1 MGNRKDFQK
10 NNARHP
16 IRNLLFHGQ
25 RSNTSAFNWKNYT
38 PCNINT
44 LLHINMEETTS
55 LGDKRL
61 MEKGWVP
68 FRRRQTCA
76 CACARASLSQEKAL
90 FPKHKPQTVNA
101 ACGFQQARW
110 RRGGVFLTQF
120 RRFPLLL
127 ADPFS
132 RPDTVRT
139 RREAVRAGR
148 GRHYRDL
155 QPTGR
160 GRGGAGPTSPARLV
174 LPDPGSGGRHYEP

>member
-1 MGNRKDFQK
+1 
-10 NNARHP
+10 
-16 IRNLLFHGQ
+16 
-25 RSNTSAFNWKNYT
+25 
-38 PCNINT
+38 
-44 LLHINMEETTS
+44 MEETTS

-174 LPDPGSGGRHYEP
+174 LPDPRSGGRHYEP